1 MDSLTLESIPL
12 QFDLEQIC
20 RNLRMK
26 EGNEQVGK
34 LQGLLGEAQSIG
46 KPKAF
51 YRSAFIESRTDHQ
64 VVINGIVFTS
74 RVLRVNLEKVHR
86 VFPYVTTCGLEL
98 EEWSRSFDDMLLKYW
113 ADVLKEM
120 ALRTASKYLQ
130 DHLIEHYR
138 LVKVSRMN
146 PGSLPDWPLPEQRP
160 LFDLLG
166 NGPGSIGVDLT
177 DSFLM
182 LPIKSVSGIWFPTEE
197 SFESCRLCLR
207 ENCIGRRAPYDQ
219 NLYDRKYGKI
229 KEQ

>member
-1 MDSLTLESIPL
+1 MDSLILDTLPL

-20 RNLRMK
+20 RTLRMK
-26 EGNEQVGK
+26 EGSEQLGK

-51 YRSAFIESRTDHQ
+51 YRSAFIESRTDDQ

-86 VFPYVTTCGLEL
+86 VFPYVATCGLEL

-113 ADVLKEM
+113 ADVIKET
-120 ALRTASKYLQ
+120 ALRTAVKYLQ

-146 PGSLPDWPLPEQRP
+146 PGSLPDWPLPEQRF

-166 NGPGSIGVDLT
+166 NGPGPIGVHLT

-197 SFESCRLCLR
+197 SFESCRLCPR
-207 ENCIGRRAPYDQ
+207 ENCAGRRAPYDQ
-219 NLYDRKYGKI
+219 NLYDRKYRK
-229 KEQ
+229 KAE

>member
-1 MDSLTLESIPL
+1 MDSLTLEPIPL

-26 EGNEQVGK
+26 EGSEQVGK

-51 YRSAFIESRTDHQ
+51 YRSAFIESRTDDQ

-113 ADVLKEM
+113 ADVIKEM
-120 ALRTASKYLQ
+120 ALRTAVKYLQ

-146 PGSLPDWPLPEQRP
+146 PGSLPDWPLPEQRF

-166 NGPGSIGVDLT
+166 NGPGLIGVHLT

-197 SFESCRLCLR
+197 SFESCRLCPR
-207 ENCIGRRAPYDQ
+207 ENCVGRRAPYDQ
-219 NLYDRKYGKI
+219 NLYDQKYRKKA
-229 KEQ
+229 E

>member
-1 MDSLTLESIPL
+1 MDSLILDTLPL

-20 RNLRMK
+20 RTLRMK
-26 EGNEQVGK
+26 EGSEQLGK

-51 YRSAFIESRTDHQ
+51 YRSAFIESRTDDQ

-86 VFPYVTTCGLEL
+86 VFPYVATCGLEL

-113 ADVLKEM
+113 ADVIKET
-120 ALRTASKYLQ
+120 ALRTAVKYLQ

-146 PGSLPDWPLPEQRP
+146 PGSLPDWPLPEQRF

-166 NGPGSIGVDLT
+166 NGPGPIGVHLT

-197 SFESCRLCLR
+197 SFESCRLCPR
-207 ENCIGRRAPYDQ
+207 ENCAGRRVPYDQ
-219 NLYDRKYGKI
+219 NLYDRKYRK
-229 KEQ
+229 KAE

>member
-1 MDSLTLESIPL
+1 MDSLTLDTLPL

-20 RNLRMK
+20 RTLRMK
-26 EGNEQVGK
+26 EGSEQVGK

-51 YRSAFIESRTDHQ
+51 YRSAFIESRTDDQ

-113 ADVLKEM
+113 ADVIKEM
-120 ALRTASKYLQ
+120 ALRMAVKYLQ

-146 PGSLPDWPLPEQRP
+146 PGSLPDWPLPEQRF

-166 NGPGSIGVDLT
+166 NGPGPIGVHLT

-197 SFESCRLCLR
+197 SFESCRLCPR
-207 ENCIGRRAPYDQ
+207 ENCAGRRTPYDQ
-219 NLYDRKYGKI
+219 NLYDRKYRK
-229 KEQ
+229 KPE

>member
-1 MDSLTLESIPL
+1 MDSLTLEPIPL

-26 EGNEQVGK
+26 EGSEQVGK

-51 YRSAFIESRTDHQ
+51 YRSAFIESRTDDQ

-113 ADVLKEM
+113 ADMIKEM
-120 ALRTASKYLQ
+120 ALRTAVKYLQ

-146 PGSLPDWPLPEQRP
+146 PGSLPDWPLPEQRF

-166 NGPGSIGVDLT
+166 NGPGLIGVHLT

-197 SFESCRLCLR
+197 SFESCRLCPR
-207 ENCIGRRAPYDQ
+207 EQCRGRRAPYDE
-219 NLYDRKYGKI
+219 NLFDRKYRKTT
-229 KEQ
+229 E